1 MNRSSGKAAM
11 FILFLTLAALAS
23 PARAAVI
30 LLYHHVAEDTPASTS
45 VTPAMFETHLRHLRE
60 EGFEVVRLDELVRRV
75 RAGEPAETKL
85 AAITFDD
92 AYRSIHDNAMPLL
105 ARHGWPASVF
115 VSTGAVGEGGNMMNV
130 AQLQALQEAGH
141 LLLNHSHRHA
151 HLVRRQDGESARA
164 WAQRV
169 RADIEQAQAL
179 LSDWLGEPPPRYVAY
194 PYGEQ
199 DEAVRAL
206 LRDLDYLGFAQRSG
220 AVDADTDWQNIP
232 RIPVNRHYADWDS
245 LGDKVRAL
253 PMPVRDVSPAGG
265 VTTEKR
271 PVLTMRLPAS
281 WADRNVNCFAGGAA
295 VVERATVQDGVQL
308 RVTPGRDLTP
318 GRTLVNCTASAGQG
332 RFYWYSWLWMHHD
345 GEWYRE

>member
-1 MNRSSGKAAM
+1 MC
-11 FILFLTLAALAS
+11 ILLLMLAGLAL
-23 PARAAVI
+23 PAQAAVI

-45 VTPAMFETHLRHLRE
+45 VTPAMFEAHLRHLRD

-75 RAGEPAETKL
+75 RAGEPAGTKL

-92 AYRSIHDNAMPLL
+92 AYRSIHDNAVPLL
-105 ARHGWPASVF
+105 ERHGWPASVF

-130 AQLQALQEAGH
+130 AQLQALHEAGH

-151 HLVRRQDGESARA
+151 HLVRRQDDES
-164 WAQRV
+164 WAARV
-169 RADIEQAQAL
+169 REDIEQAQTL
-179 LSDWLGEPPPRYVAY
+179 LGEWLGEPPPRYFAY

-206 LRDLDYLGFAQRSG
+206 LRDMDYLGFAQRSG
-220 AVDADTDWQNIP
+220 ALDADTDWQNIP

-253 PMPVRDVSPAGG
+253 PMPVREVSPGSG
-265 VTTEKR
+265 VTTQKR
-271 PVLTMRLPAS
+271 PALTMVLPAN
-281 WADRNVNCFAGGAA
+281 WASRSVNCFAGGAA
-295 VVERATVQDGVQL
+295 IVERTAVENGVRL
-308 RVTPGRDLTP
+308 RVTPGRDLSP

-332 RFYWYSWLWMHHD
+332 RFYWYSWLWMYRD